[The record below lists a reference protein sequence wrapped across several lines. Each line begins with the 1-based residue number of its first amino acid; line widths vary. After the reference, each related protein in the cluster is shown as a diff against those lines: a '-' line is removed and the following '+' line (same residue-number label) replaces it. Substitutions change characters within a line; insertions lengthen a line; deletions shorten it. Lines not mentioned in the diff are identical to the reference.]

1 MWFISMMLTSA
12 AVDCLLHP
20 LVDIAP
26 PSGLV
31 CPILRQVA
39 VVLFVN
45 LLLTWPR
52 AKAQGKTLVK
62 NPVAVLRAIYTYIYI
77 LKFQVRKQYL
87 LLLGRAHSS
96 YLQLTLGTKDNNFM
110 TGHFEFLAKQMM
122 HHKSAIECVDGFDP
136 CHCTDHIHEARVL
149 RLYIELSFKYAID
162 GDYSWIYF
170 RWICGHVISI
180 PTYATCTVI
189 WQNPSISRGISR
201 VFSPFNTGSTL
212 KNLARAVKR
221 KCTHEHWY

>member
-1 MWFISMMLTSA
+1 MTSCQGPRQ
-12 AVDCLLHP
+12 DP
-20 LVDIAP
+20 GEE
-26 PSGLV
+26 PSGS
-31 CPILRQVA
+31 
-39 VVLFVN
+39 F
-45 LLLTWPR
+45 
-52 AKAQGKTLVK
+52 KG
-62 NPVAVLRAIYTYIYI
+62 YI
-77 LKFQVRKQYL
+77 
-87 LLLGRAHSS
+87 LLGRAHSS

-110 TGHFEFLAKQMM
+110 KGHFEFLAKQMM

-149 RLYIELSFKYAID
+149 RLYMELSFKYTID

-170 RWICGHVISI
+170 RWICVHVISI

>member
-1 MWFISMMLTSA
+1 MTS
-12 AVDCLLHP
+12 CQ
-20 LVDIAP
+20 
-26 PSGLV
+26 G
-31 CPILRQVA
+31 
-39 VVLFVN
+39 
-45 LLLTWPR
+45 PR
-52 AKAQGKTLVK
+52 PWTLVK
-62 NPVAVLRAIYTYIYI
+62 NPVAVLRA
-77 LKFQVRKQYL
+77 LLNFQVRKQYL

-96 YLQLTLGTKDNNFM
+96 YLQLTLGNKDNNFM

-136 CHCTDHIHEARVL
+136 CHCIDHIHEARVL
-149 RLYIELSFKYAID
+149 SFKYTID

-170 RWICGHVISI
+170 RWICVHVISI

-189 WQNPSISRGISR
+189 WQNPSIPRGISR
-201 VFSPFNTGSTL
+201 VFLSFNTAGSTL